1 MSFRKRFV
9 LLGSALAAFLTASL
23 IAPACRADGL
33 PGTIRHGAAAIEA
46 LGLDGKAHSLPAGS
60 ARATL
65 LIFVLHDCP
74 VCNRYAPEIS
84 RIAAEYG
91 KRNVASYVVYEERDL
106 TPAQARRHAKAYGLT
121 CGLLYDP
128 AHDLARQVGA
138 VATPEAVL
146 LSPGREI
153 VYHGRIDDTFRH
165 FGMANP
171 APTTRDLRAALD
183 SFLAG
188 TPVAVTETPVVGCA
202 IPRD

>member
-1 MSFRKRFV
+1 MRV
-9 LLGSALAAFLTASL
+9 
-23 IAPACRADGL
+23 
-33 PGTIRHGAAAIEA
+33 
-46 LGLDGKAHSLPAGS
+46 LGLDGKARLLPARG
-60 ARATL
+60 ANGTL

-74 VCNRYAPEIS
+74 VCNRYAPEIA

-106 TPAQARRHAKAYGLT
+106 TPARARLHAKAYGLT

-128 AHDLARQVGA
+128 AHDFARQVGA

-146 LSPGREI
+146 LSPGGDV
-153 VYHGRIDDTFRH
+153 VYHGRIDDTFQH

-171 APTTRDLRAALD
+171 APTTHDLRAALD

-188 TPVAVTETPVVGCA
+188 TPLAMTETPVVGCA